1 MVSLR
6 KKYITN
12 YQNKQEIKEDLQLLF
27 LQRLH
32 RLLSSG
38 YPLIKALEVLEWHKE
53 LMTPTEII
61 REELMKGKYM
71 DEAFQHARFHHTVTA
86 YLYFVRFNNDL
97 TSSLEKAMQ
106 MFEQRVE
113 NRKKFTRLL
122 RYPLVLS
129 FMFIILLFFLK
140 RNILPSFVELFQ
152 YSNDSSSTVLYSI
165 IFIDI
170 ATTISLIGLFITLV
184 GFIGWKYYRQ
194 KLPIEDQLLLY
205 QKIPIYRFYVRMQT
219 SYYFATHISMFLQT
233 GMSMNKILDQMSKQK
248 KLPIIAYYTQ
258 LMQLQLQNG
267 FQLGPL
273 LMNFPFIEQQIA
285 YIFDHNQNNDT
296 LEQDLR
302 TYADYITENMEGKT
316 TKIIMLIQ
324 PIFFII
330 LAIFII
336 FVYMTLMWPM
346 FQLIQSV

>member
-1 MVSLR
+1 MVSFL
-6 KKYITN
+6 KQYITN
-12 YQNKQEIKEDLQLLF
+12 YRNKQDLKEGHQLLF
-27 LQRLH
+27 MQRLH
-32 RLLSSG
+32 RLLMSG
-38 YPLIKALEVLEWHKE
+38 YPLIKALQILEWDNE
-53 LMTPTEII
+53 LIVPTRIV
-61 REELMKGKYM
+61 REELIKGKYM
-71 DEAFQHARFHHTVTA
+71 DEAFQYAKFHHTIIA

-97 TSSLEKAMQ
+97 SSSLDKAIR

-113 NRKKFTRLL
+113 NRKKFTRIM
-122 RYPLVLS
+122 RYPIALS
-129 FMFIILLFFLK
+129 FVFIMLLFFLK

-152 YSNDSSSTVLYSI
+152 YSEDSSSTVLYSI

-170 ATTISLIGLFITLV
+170 ATTGFLIALMIALIGLL
-184 GFIGWKYYRQ
+184 GWRLHRH
-194 KLPIEDQLLLY
+194 KLPIEDQLKLY
-205 QKIPIYRFYVRMQT
+205 QKIPIYRSYVRMQT